1 MTLEKTTFRFDKIDE
16 LFKKTL
22 NYVCELIGSSN
33 ASLLEITI
41 AITYMS
47 KALLKIVALSGEEMA
62 KVTETIEEML
72 VLNEAAVL
80 EVINFIKENT
90 KEKENEQS

>member
-62 KVTETIEEML
+62 KVTETIEEMF

-90 KEKENEQS
+90 KEKENE

>member
-62 KVTETIEEML
+62 KVTETIEEMF

-80 EVINFIKENT
+80 EVINFIKENV
-90 KEKENEQS
+90 KEKENE

>member
-1 MTLEKTTFRFDKIDE
+1 MTSEKIMFRFDKIDE
-16 LFKKTL
+16 LFKRTL

-47 KALLKIVALSGEEMA
+47 KALLKIVALSGEEMV
-62 KVTETIEEML
+62 KVTETIEEMF

-80 EVINFIKENT
+80 EVINFIGENT
-90 KEKENEQS
+90 KENENGK